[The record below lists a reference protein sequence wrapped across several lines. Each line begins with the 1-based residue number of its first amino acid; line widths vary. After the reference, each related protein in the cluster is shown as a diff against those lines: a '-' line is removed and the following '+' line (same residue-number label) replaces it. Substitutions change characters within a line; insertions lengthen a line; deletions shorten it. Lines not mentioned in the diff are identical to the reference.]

1 MVKHLSVRIPWH
13 DRGWD
18 GCICNDPEKNTFCT
32 GIFSVNANPIRQ
44 KRQELGEEWEEE
56 NKGKPVSELEE
67 AAPCAQTINIY
78 SSESATHIHK
88 PREFLGTQIPD
99 IKETIPPYSFCTW
112 PYDMVYE
119 PGAGRREAKTAERLV
134 DEYFAQFET
143 DPKRRRSLVF
153 LYLNYDNPLN
163 AEEEKYVLVGI
174 SRAKHIGGQ
183 LKWEKMIK
191 WKKGRYGDLVWSRVI
206 THEYPDEGVR
216 IPYQEYLNKGIPYDH
231 MLFDI
236 EEDLARRFKYVSR
249 PLTDDDATIIIK
261 RMIDIVEHLKSDDV
275 VKENWDAKL
284 LWLNSILSEAWQN
297 RGLFPGMGSVI
308 EYLGFP
314 NGTTYIYQLVERI
327 EPSEIRDYV
336 FDRIEGRADPESAYK
351 TSYEKAYKHWKVLPD
366 NIKALLKEKL
376 PLFELTTDQVARIL
390 SEGREE
396 WGISSSLEEIFENPY
411 SVAEEYQG
419 EDLDDTIGFYRIDNG
434 MMPSPEL
441 GVGECIE
448 KDDARRVRA
457 IMIKVLKREASNG
470 HSFLDLGSLLEKI
483 RKERDFKDILIEKY
497 VITAE
502 KDFFERKLVF
512 RDYEEKTLVYLKH
525 IYDYERLIERR
536 INQLLKRKDITPIDL
551 DWKGVLEDVLEGELD
566 PRFDQA
572 VSEQTQ
578 SLNEMCTSPFFV
590 LSGAAGTGKTTIIHA
605 FIEGILSKQR
615 ETFLLLAPTG
625 KAAVRLKEKTG
636 KAAFT
641 IHHVLMK
648 NGWLN
653 EKNYSI
659 KLAGGERVAEYQ
671 NIIIDET
678 SMVDLEILGVLFKA
692 LDWGV
697 VKRLILVGDPNQLPP
712 IGVGKPFDDI
722 LKHLRRSALIKNLG
736 ILTVNCRLISK
747 DSAILRFADMFT
759 SKKSLAE
766 EAMLNLVAK
775 GGQIGDDLEVCYWE
789 DVETFNELLNAKF
802 DEMLKGENFDPEKPY
817 EAFNMI
823 TGITAKNEDLNL
835 SAIQILSPYRG
846 NYFGTDLINAE
857 LQEKLRGG
865 LRGSGGLKPLDKIIQ
880 IVNVNLPKWR
890 KKGYD
895 KSVRD
900 YVDTYLFNGALGY
913 VEGFGRGRY
922 QGRLRVTFEIDPSIS
937 VNMFYTEAQKWLELG
952 YAISVHKA
960 QGSEFDSILLVIPSQ
975 KLTLISR
982 ELLYTALTRS
992 RQSLILLLQKNV
1004 QAILHAL
1011 WPGSSELLRRNTSL
1025 FMVWEAPKDLD
1036 NFYPDKLI
1044 HTTIREELVRSKSEL
1059 VIANRLAAHGLSY
1072 YYEKPLKVSE
1082 TDFVRPDFTI
1092 MYQGEEWYWEHL
1104 GLLDDEE
1111 YRKRWKRKEK
1121 WYKKHGFHERLVKSQ
1136 EVGGLDS
1143 KKIDELIEKT
1153 FPGS

>member
-1 MVKHLSVRIPWH
+1 
-13 DRGWD
+13 
-18 GCICNDPEKNTFCT
+18 
-32 GIFSVNANPIRQ
+32 
-44 KRQELGEEWEEE
+44 
-56 NKGKPVSELEE
+56 
-67 AAPCAQTINIY
+67 
-78 SSESATHIHK
+78 
-88 PREFLGTQIPD
+88 
-99 IKETIPPYSFCTW
+99 
-112 PYDMVYE
+112 
-119 PGAGRREAKTAERLV
+119 
-134 DEYFAQFET
+134 
-143 DPKRRRSLVF
+143 
-153 LYLNYDNPLN
+153 
-163 AEEEKYVLVGI
+163 
-174 SRAKHIGGQ
+174 
-183 LKWEKMIK
+183 
-191 WKKGRYGDLVWSRVI
+191 
-206 THEYPDEGVR
+206 
-216 IPYQEYLNKGIPYDH
+216 
-231 MLFDI
+231 
-236 EEDLARRFKYVSR
+236 
-249 PLTDDDATIIIK
+249 
-261 RMIDIVEHLKSDDV
+261 
-275 VKENWDAKL
+275 
-284 LWLNSILSEAWQN
+284 
-297 RGLFPGMGSVI
+297 
-308 EYLGFP
+308 
-314 NGTTYIYQLVERI
+314 
-327 EPSEIRDYV
+327 
-336 FDRIEGRADPESAYK
+336 
-351 TSYEKAYKHWKVLPD
+351 
-366 NIKALLKEKL
+366 
-376 PLFELTTDQVARIL
+376 
-390 SEGREE
+390 
-396 WGISSSLEEIFENPY
+396 
-411 SVAEEYQG
+411 
-419 EDLDDTIGFYRIDNG
+419 

-448 KDDARRVRA
+448 KDDVRRIRA
-457 IMIKVLKREASNG
+457 ITIKVLKREASNG
-470 HSFLDLGSLLEKI
+470 NSFLDLGSLLEKI

-512 RDYEEKTLVYLKH
+512 RDYEGKTLVYLKH

-536 INQLLKRKDITPIDL
+536 INQLLKRKGITPIDL

-636 KAAFT
+636 KATFT

-678 SMVDLEILGVLFKA
+678 SMVDLEILGALFKA

-722 LKHLRRSALIKNLG
+722 LKHLRRSALVKNLG

-846 NYFGTDLINAE
+846 DYFGTDLINAE

-865 LRGSGGLKPLDKIIQ
+865 LRGSGGFKPLDKIIQ

-975 KLTLISR
+975 KLTLVSR

-992 RQSLILLLQKNV
+992 RQRLILLLQKNV

-1011 WPGSSELLRRNTSL
+1011 WPGSSELLKRNTSL
-1025 FMVWEAPKDLD
+1025 FMVWEAPEDLD

-1111 YRKRWKRKEK
+1111 YRKRWKRKEE
-1121 WYKKHGFHERLVKSQ
+1121 WYKKHGFYDRLITSQ

-1143 KKIDELIEKT
+1143 KKIDALIEKT
-1153 FPGS
+1153 FPEYTYASS